1 MAANSADAFR
11 SALELK
17 RQHLPAR
24 LYRYRPSSEPF
35 YAIDEIKTGE
45 IYCAHHSELN
55 DPYDACSVMRQ
66 TSLSAYSAAVPKRQY
81 AEKFSR
87 PILPEALAECATIG
101 SLAGRADAIDGGK
114 SAPPEQR
121 DELACTLCRR

>member
-1 MAANSADAFR
+1 MDWEKHFSQMAANSADAFR

-45 IYCAHHSELN
+45 IYCAHHNRELN
-55 DPYDACSVMRQ
+55 DPFM
-66 TSLSAYSAAVPKRQY
+66 TP
-81 AEKFSR
+81 
-87 PILPEALAECATIG
+87 
-101 SLAGRADAIDGGK
+101 
-114 SAPPEQR
+114 APS
-121 DELACTLCRR
+121 